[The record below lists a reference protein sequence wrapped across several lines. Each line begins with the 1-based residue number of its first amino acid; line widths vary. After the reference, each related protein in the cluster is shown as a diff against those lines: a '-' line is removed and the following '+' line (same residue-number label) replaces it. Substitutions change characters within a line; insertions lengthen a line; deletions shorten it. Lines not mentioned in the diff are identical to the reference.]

1 MNDPRPISNDPFPAA
16 LIPIRTPLV
25 VAAHCVLFALALL
38 AAFCLAYNFRLEV
51 RSQVWFTKLYLPLL
65 AIALPVKA
73 LVFWWT
79 GQYRGSWRYVGL
91 RDLLG
96 VIRAS
101 LIGTFVFLLVYF
113 VIENIWETLYAS
125 ALIDDQRIPLLRQS
139 STFCLDLA
147 CTIGMVAAA
156 KIIFRFYYEDLQ
168 GAAGVD
174 VRRVLIVGAGD
185 AAEAVLR
192 EMFRASKDRY
202 ECVGLL
208 DDAALVHGEI
218 HGVEVLGRTADL
230 RRFCEALEV
239 AEVLIALPHA
249 TPKVI
254 RGLVEQCEGT
264 GVQFR
269 TIPAVTDLIEGRVQV
284 SQLRNVGIDDL
295 LGREPVEL
303 DTSQIGAQLCGKKV
317 LITGAGGSIGSEICR
332 QVAAFAPACMV
343 LVERSEN
350 ALFEI
355 HRELRR
361 SFASLDIL
369 PCVADIAD
377 AARVGRVFDAQKP
390 TIIFHA
396 AAHKHVPMME
406 ENVGEAIKN
415 NIGGTATV
423 ATAAIECGAQ
433 TMVMVSTDKAVN
445 PTSVMGCTKRI
456 AEMYVQ
462 GLAGRDGR
470 TLRTNFITV
479 RFGNVLGSSGSV
491 VPIFKQQIADGG
503 PVTVTHPEMVRFFMT
518 IPEAAQLVL
527 QAGTMG
533 AGGEIYVLH
542 MGDPV
547 RIVDLARDMITLSG
561 LRPGIDIE
569 IEFSGVRPGEK
580 LYEEL
585 SGEGEDIGDTPHPKI
600 GIWKHRPEQWDVVQS
615 GIERLLATADTASPA
630 ELRAGLQSLVP
641 EYVVDHAP
649 AAAKCPN

>member
-1 MNDPRPISNDPFPAA
+1 MN
-16 LIPIRTPLV
+16 
-25 VAAHCVLFALALL
+25 
-38 AAFCLAYNFRLEV
+38 
-51 RSQVWFTKLYLPLL
+51 
-65 AIALPVKA
+65 
-73 LVFWWT
+73 
-79 GQYRGSWRYVGL
+79 
-91 RDLLG
+91 
-96 VIRAS
+96 
-101 LIGTFVFLLVYF
+101 
-113 VIENIWETLYAS
+113 AS
-125 ALIDDQRIPLLRQS
+125 AC
-139 STFCLDLA
+139 STTRPW
-147 CTIGMVAAA
+147 CTA
-156 KIIFRFYYEDLQ
+156 KST
-168 GAAGVD
+168 
-174 VRRVLIVGAGD
+174 
-185 AAEAVLR
+185 VLR
-192 EMFRASKDRY
+192 CS
-202 ECVGLL
+202 
-208 DDAALVHGEI
+208 DAPVTCGS
-218 HGVEVLGRTADL
+218 
-230 RRFCEALEV
+230 FCENLDV

-254 RGLVEQCEGT
+254 RRLVEQCEGT

-303 DTSQIGAQLCGKKV
+303 DTSQIGAQLCGKRV

-361 SFASLDIL
+361 LFASVDIL
-369 PCVADIAD
+369 PCVADISD
-377 AARVGRVFDAQKP
+377 ATRVLRVFESQRP

-423 ATAAIECGAQ
+423 AAAAIECGAE

-462 GLAGRDGR
+462 GSAAGGAA
-470 TLRTNFITV
+470 TTNFITV

-503 PVTVTHPEMVRFFMT
+503 PVTVTHPDMVRFFMT

-585 SGEGEDIGDTPHPKI
+585 SGEGEDIGDTAHPKI
-600 GIWKHRPEQWDVVQS
+600 GIWKHRPEQWEAVQA
-615 GIERLLATADTASPA
+615 GIDQLISVADTAPPA
-630 ELRAGLQSLVP
+630 ELRTAMKAMVP
-641 EYVVDHAP
+641 EYVVEDANGAVKVP
-649 AAAKCPN
+649 G